1 MKGKQNS
8 ILKYVT
14 TMFAVL
20 FMTTIF
26 STIKVQAE
34 PIPEKVS
41 LKNLTVTA
49 GNKFELRATLSP
61 INADDDQLV
70 WSIVK
75 GKKVISFTED
85 DDRYGDDEVEFKA
98 IKAGTAKVCCKI
110 KGTNKKAYATI
121 TVKAAP
127 KGTITRVGK
136 KNRTVEVGDDFEL
149 KVKKSVDIKNKYLKW
164 SISNQKVV
172 TFDDGNRYGNEVEF
186 RAKKLGTA
194 TITCKNTRTQKK
206 VKFKITVINDVDVTT
221 MMTGINFL

>member
-20 FMTTIF
+20 FMATIF

-34 PIPEKVS
+34 PIPEKIS

-61 INADDDQLV
+61 INADDDQLI
-70 WSIVK
+70 WNIVK
-75 GKKVISFTED
+75 GKKVISFAED
-85 DDRYGDDEVEFKA
+85 DDRYGDD
-98 IKAGTAKVCCKI
+98 
-110 KGTNKKAYATI
+110 
-121 TVKAAP
+121 
-127 KGTITRVGK
+127 
-136 KNRTVEVGDDFEL
+136 
-149 KVKKSVDIKNKYLKW
+149 
-164 SISNQKVV
+164 
-172 TFDDGNRYGNEVEF
+172 EVEF

-206 VKFKITVINDVDVTT
+206 VKFKITVINDVDDDEDDDWD
-221 MMTGINFL
+221 